1 MDDQAIVTHP
11 FDREEEV
18 SVEQLFTS
26 FCNHLTLG
34 QWELTR
40 VCLQGLFKKGN
51 QLKKPLNEILRAII
65 DQPHHARLAHELIG
79 RTRTRQPSYVVSRHF
94 YAKRSGSLSLFCKG
108 SKAKSLLCRSYIN
121 A

>member
-65 DQPHHARLAHELIG
+65 DQPHHARLVHELIG
-79 RTRTRQPSYVVSRHF
+79 RTRTRQSS
-94 YAKRSGSLSLFCKG
+94 
-108 SKAKSLLCRSYIN
+108 
-121 A
+121 